1 MLIEYL
7 QTKYPEYVQ
16 WLHDIPGAHVCQ
28 FTLSGSTPED
38 LSMLPAHPPGQIYE
52 IFFCLGG
59 QVVAKRPNAKSHTIE
74 KYDVLVLS
82 SVCAPDSVKISG
94 NLQGILITIE
104 PNLSHDGLFSVF
116 TSLGLP
122 IDLCQLT
129 SKLAVHYGYTTL
141 CNRCWGQAIFDFL
154 AHLPKEACGR
164 YCLLK
169 AMELLY
175 ILTVKDHSSAYSTAN
190 QVPKNLL
197 DARAYMESHLS
208 EKITIADLSR
218 LLAVSPTYLKAE
230 FRRIYGTSIHGY
242 LTDLR
247 MRRAAELIHCT
258 DLPIYQIAQQVG
270 YAGMNQFSSVF
281 KRYYGVTPG
290 QFKKMSKAGM
300 HCLFQ

>member
-7 QTKYPEYVQ
+7 QTEYPEYVQ
-16 WLHDIPGAHVCQ
+16 RLHDIPGAHVFQ
-28 FTLSGSTPED
+28 FTLSGSPQEY
-38 LSMLPAHPPGQIYE
+38 LSALPAHTLGQIYE

-59 QVVAKRPNAKSHTIE
+59 QVVAKRSNVKSHTIE
-74 KYDVLVLS
+74 KDDVLVLS

-94 NLQGILITIE
+94 NLQGILITID
-104 PNLSHDGLFSVF
+104 PNLSYDGLFSAF

-129 SKLAVHYGYTTL
+129 SKLTAQCGYTTL
-141 CNRCWGQAIFDFL
+141 CNRYWSQAIFDFL
-154 AHLPKEACGR
+154 AHLPKEAFGR

-175 ILTVKDHSSAYSTAN
+175 ILTVKNHSVMYSAGK
-190 QVPKNLL
+190 QVPKSLL

-218 LLAVSPTYLKAE
+218 HLAISPTSLKTE
-230 FRRIYGTSIHGY
+230 FRRIYGISVHGC
-242 LTDLR
+242 LMDLR
-247 MRRAAELIHCT
+247 MRRAGELIRCS

-270 YAGMNQFSSVF
+270 YTGINQFSSVF
-281 KRYYGVTPG
+281 KRFYGVTPG
-290 QFKKMSKAGM
+290 QFKKMSKAGT